1 MREHRSKII
10 YACTA
15 ITESCWLFALLGIV
29 GLIAGQG
36 GSPLPWLAVFLLLG
50 AGMYAGWVTMGMRGD
65 AVNLAIVLGL
75 AGLVCV
81 YLAVAGGR
89 YEGRAGFDMLWSAR
103 LTGGDVPAGRWAG
116 TVVALIGA
124 VLLWRRAAGLVAD
137 RYIEERLQRSFKIGM
152 AVIAVA
158 ILVEQASGHSLD
170 ARSVLVPF
178 FAVSLAGMAVARLP
192 EQGVG
197 ARAGSWVRVIAV
209 SVLAVL
215 GVGLLLGLAGGVYGA
230 GGVRLLYRGWGLF
243 IDGLLWLIRYPLQ
256 LMVNAMLAF
265 WTWVR
270 GMLNPSGEAARLDP
284 LSPPAFPAPEG
295 GQPVAGGGSHLGET
309 LVNILQYPLLILLLI
324 AIFLVLAL
332 TFRRIWQRKAKDSSE
347 DREKIEGDADASAD
361 LAKLLKGL
369 LPGWMRRQREP
380 ALTWRYP
387 DGEPGIG
394 EVFRLYFDYLSA
406 AIKRGMR
413 YDPAF
418 TPAERVGAL
427 KTALPGAPV
436 ESITERFNAACYGRE
451 PTDEQTVA
459 LLRSALDL
467 SDTRASPAAPVS
479 GTSS

>member
-15 ITESCWLFALLGIV
+15 ITESCWLFALLGII
-29 GLIAGQG
+29 GLTAGQG

-50 AGMYAGWVTMGMRGD
+50 AGMYTGWVTMGMRGD
-65 AVNLAIVLGL
+65 PVNLAIVLGL
-75 AGLVCV
+75 VGLVCV
-81 YLAVAGGR
+81 YLAVAAGT

-103 LTGGDVPAGRWAG
+103 LTGGDVTAGRWVG
-116 TVVALIGA
+116 TVIALVGA

-137 RYIEERLQRSFKIGM
+137 RYIEERLQHSFKVGI

-158 ILVEQASGHSLD
+158 ILVEQAGGRSLD
-170 ARSVLVPF
+170 ARTVLVPF

-192 EQGVG
+192 EHGVG
-197 ARAGSWVRVIAV
+197 AKAASWARVIAV

-215 GVGLLLGLAGGVYGA
+215 GIGLLLGLAGGVYGS

-256 LMVNAMLAF
+256 LLVSGMLAF

-270 GMLNPSGEAARLDP
+270 GLLNPSGETAPLDP
-284 LSPPAFPAPEG
+284 LTPPGFAAPEG
-295 GQPVAGGGSHLGET
+295 GLPAAGGGSHLAET
-309 LVNILQYPLLILLLI
+309 LVNILQYPLLILLVI

-332 TFRRIWQRKAKDSSE
+332 TFRRMWQRKAKDSSE
-347 DREKIEGDADASAD
+347 DREKIEGGADASAD

-369 LPGWMRRQREP
+369 LPAWMRRRREP

-387 DGEPGIG
+387 EGEPGVG
-394 EVFRLYFDYLSA
+394 EVFMLYFDYLSA

-418 TPAERVGAL
+418 TPDERVGAL
-427 KTALPGAPV
+427 RTALPGTPV
-436 ESITERFNAACYGRE
+436 ESVTERFNAACYGRE
-451 PTDEQTVA
+451 PTDAETVA
-459 LLRSALDL
+459 LLRSALEL
-467 SDTRASPAAPVS
+467 AQPRPAPGASAS
-479 GTSS
+479 GD